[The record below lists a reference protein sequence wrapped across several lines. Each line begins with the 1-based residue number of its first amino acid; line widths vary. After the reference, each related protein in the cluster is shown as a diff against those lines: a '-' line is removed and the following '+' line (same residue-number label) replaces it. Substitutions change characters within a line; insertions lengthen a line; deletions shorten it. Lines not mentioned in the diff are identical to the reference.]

1 MPESTQSISPER
13 VIAYLGPTGTYTESA
28 AIACA
33 QWLSQT
39 RGITL
44 SLSPYASIAQAIR
57 AVARQEAPFAVVPV
71 ENSTE
76 GSVRMTL
83 DTIWQFDTLQIQQAL
98 VLPISHALLSHA
110 SSLEAIEIVYSH
122 PQALSQCQGW
132 LETFLPAVQLIPT
145 NSTTEALQ
153 HLDDNPHIGA
163 ISSQRA
169 AQLYNLPIVAHA
181 INDLPDNCTRFW
193 VIGLEPALTGK
204 HTSLAF
210 SLPANMPGSLVKPLE
225 VLARRSINLSR
236 IESRPTKR
244 AVGDYLFFLDLEAD
258 LRSESV
264 QSALAELRNCTE
276 TLKILGS
283 YNIQTLIDGQL
294 QPD

>member
-1 MPESTQSISPER
+1 MPDS
-13 VIAYLGPTGTYTESA
+13 IAYLGPTGTNAESA

-39 RGITL
+39 RGVTL
-44 SLSPYASIAQAIR
+44 PLLPYPSIAQAIQ
-57 AVARQEAPFAVVPV
+57 AVAKQEVPFAVVPV

-83 DTIWQFDTLQIQQAL
+83 DTVWQFDALQIQQAL
-98 VLPISHALLSHA
+98 VLPISHALLSCA
-110 SSLEAIEIVYSH
+110 SGLEAIEIVYSH
-122 PQALSQCQGW
+122 PQAIAQCQGW
-132 LETFLPAVQLIPT
+132 LEKFLPTAQLIPT

-153 HLDDNPHIGA
+153 HLDDTPHSGA

-169 AQLYNLPIVAHA
+169 AQLYNLPIVAHP
-181 INDLPDNCTRFW
+181 INDVPDNCTRFW
-193 VIGLEPALTGK
+193 VISLEPAQTGK

-225 VLARRSINLSR
+225 VLSKRSINLSR

-244 AVGDYLFFLDLEAD
+244 AVGDYLFFIDLEAD
-258 LRSESV
+258 LQSEAV
-264 QSALAELRNCTE
+264 QSALPELRDCTE
-276 TLKILGS
+276 TLKIFGS
-283 YNIQTLIDGQL
+283 YNIQNVIGGQL
-294 QPD
+294 KPE